1 MIGLRFDALR
11 RGVSCIAECVF
22 RSHRPGDLERVR
34 AAGDVVV
41 IITRCSD
48 TRARLIERNTT
59 DRLTALPGV
68 LREAGASSVS
78 EHTAA
83 MVERMRAVER
93 EMITQFELP
102 TLTVDTTDRYD
113 PGLDAIVDF
122 VVR

>member
-1 MIGLRFDALR
+1 M
-11 RGVSCIAECVF
+11 
-22 RSHRPGDLERVR
+22 
-34 AAGDVVV
+34 V
-41 IITRCSD
+41 IVTTCPDRQP
-48 TRARLIERNTT
+48 RLVERNTA
-59 DRLTALPGV
+59 DRLVALPDV
-68 LREAGASSVS
+68 LRAAGASSVA